1 MKLKN
6 NLLYVVGCLINC
18 ICIGILIFIGA
29 LSSNGDIKFEDASG
43 TITTADV
50 LGEDSKT
57 ILKFWDGKAPVVY
70 EISKTDLPVKNTMV
84 DIKYL
89 YYGDKLEV
97 AVKPMQ
103 PLVLQVVVLILVI
116 TCVISAII
124 LCFKIDF
131 N

>member
-29 LSSNGDIKFEDASG
+29 LSSNGAINFEDASG
-43 TITTADV
+43 TITTAEV
-50 LGEDSKT
+50 LEEDSKA

-70 EISKTDLPVKNTMV
+70 EISKTDLPVKNTVV

>member
-18 ICIGILIFIGA
+18 ICMGILIFIGA
-29 LSSNGDIKFEDASG
+29 LSSNGAINFEDASG
-43 TITTADV
+43 TITTAEV
-50 LGEDSKT
+50 LEEDSKA

-70 EISKTDLPVKNTMV
+70 EISKTDLPVKNTVV

-116 TCVISAII
+116 TGVISAII